1 MGRTTRT
8 YDEVPEALT
17 IAQDLCNK
25 YPDVF
30 WAVNPE
36 TIAVL
41 GIDNVERSEKAAA
54 KNNVWSQLRNIKGV
68 EGALLAQ
75 NKINVKYVIELY
87 WSDWN
92 RWSHALKTCVVAE
105 KLLEITPEVDKK
117 NSPDCKG
124 FKILLDAIGITWDS
138 KDGNPPD
145 LLSDG
150 GVKFDLE
157 LRPGLNEESEDEG

>member
-8 YDEVPEALT
+8 YEEVPEALT
-17 IAQDLCNK
+17 IIEDLCQK

-30 WAVNPE
+30 WAVTPDR
-36 TIAVL
+36 IAVL
-41 GIDNVERSEKAAA
+41 GVDNVERSEKAVK

-75 NKINVKYVIELY
+75 NKINVQYVIELF

-92 RWSHALKTCVVAE
+92 RWSRAIKTCVIAE

-124 FKILLDAIGITWDS
+124 FKILLDAVGITWD
-138 KDGNPPD
+138 DENGNPPD
-145 LLSDG
+145 LLSEV
-150 GVKFDLE
+150 GVDFDLE
-157 LRPGLNEESEDEG
+157 LRPGLDEEEDEN